1 MVKINKITFHFTDDF
16 GTPNATFKNAYG
28 IDYPTK
34 NFIGVSYKR
43 NGKDKTTI
51 FNKDKVLEI
60 DIEYLNK
67 GADDN
72 T

>member
-1 MVKINKITFHFTDDF
+1 MKKITFHFTDDF
-16 GTPNATFKNAYG
+16 GAPNATFEEAYG
-28 IDYPTK
+28 IDYSTR
-34 NFIGVSYKR
+34 NFIGVSYKKH
-43 NGKDKTTI
+43 GKEKTTI

-60 DIEYLNK
+60 DIEYSNE